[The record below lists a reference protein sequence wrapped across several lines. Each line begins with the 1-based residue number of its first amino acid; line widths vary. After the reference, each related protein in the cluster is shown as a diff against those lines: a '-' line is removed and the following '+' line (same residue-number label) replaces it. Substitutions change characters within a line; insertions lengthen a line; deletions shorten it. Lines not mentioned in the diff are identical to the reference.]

1 MSVAATVN
9 LTSLLTS
16 LGFDQ
21 GTSGAAS
28 GADEMTVETFDSW
41 HNARV
46 SMVALTGVCG
56 TCAHDCVPDMIP
68 A

>member
-16 LGFDQ
+16 LGFDH
-21 GTSGAAS
+21 GTSGAGVSA
-28 GADEMTVETFDSW
+28 EVIIVETFDSW
-41 HNARV
+41 HNERV
-46 SMVALTGVCG
+46 SMAALTGVTNCSR
-56 TCAHDCVPDMIP
+56 DIVPNAIS